1 MAESDE
7 PRDEALGLSDREA
20 LSLFRSSFEDSSIGF
35 AVVEV
40 GSDGIERI
48 VKVNDALV
56 SITGVP
62 SQELLGQGATLL
74 GLDRWSRGAESVRAT
89 GRASGKVEFEHTFER
104 PDHSRMWV
112 LVTLS
117 PTQVREGS
125 EGRVRLV
132 QVQDISDRREYQSRL
147 QYLAEHDPLT
157 GLVNIRRFYEEID
170 KGVAYQRRYGG
181 AASLIS
187 FDLDR
192 FKLVNDSAGHAAGD
206 EVLRRFATILTDL
219 VRETDVVARLG
230 GDEFA
235 IFLPGTDGEGAR
247 AVADEILSH
256 LRDNPIE
263 VDREGIGSVTLSTS
277 GGITQLGG
285 RDDVEAKDLLAE
297 ADSALYAAKRAGRNC
312 VVDFTLGNDP
322 HISKSMRLTW
332 AERTRRALDG
342 GGLFLEAQPIK
353 SLSTGSVVRVEALL
367 RMNDPDAGV
376 VYPPTFLYTAERFG
390 LSAEIDEWVV
400 RTVIERLAASPD
412 DSSAVSLNL
421 TAASLDYTCDLP
433 ERIPDMLRDAG
444 VEPGR
449 LSIELTE
456 GACVN
461 DIERTRLFVEKMKEI
476 GCRVAIDDFGAGF
489 GGFYYLKM
497 LPIDI
502 LKIDGEF
509 IRSMVTSD
517 EDRLIV
523 KAVSDMSRGL
533 DIEVVAEFVT
543 DRETADLCSDL
554 GVDAIQGSFVG
565 PTISLEEALG
575 IS

>member
-1 MAESDE
+1 MNDGD
-7 PRDEALGLSDREA
+7 RDSGGVPELSDSEA

-35 AVVEV
+35 AVVETDR
-40 GSDGIERI
+40 DGVERI
-48 VKVNDALV
+48 VKVNDALG
-56 SITGVP
+56 SIIGVP
-62 SQELLGQGATLL
+62 SQELIGKGAELL

-89 GRASGKVEFEHTFER
+89 GRGPGRVEFEHSFER

-112 LVTLS
+112 MVTLS
-117 PTQVREGS
+117 PSHDIEG
-125 EGRVRLV
+125 GDGHFRLV
-132 QVQDISDRREYQSRL
+132 QVQDISDRREYQARL
-147 QYLAEHDPLT
+147 QFLAEHDPLT
-157 GLVNIRRFYEEID
+157 GLVNVRRLYEEID

-187 FDLDR
+187 LDLDR
-192 FKLVNDSAGHAAGD
+192 FKLVNDAAGHAAGD
-206 EVLRRFATILTDL
+206 EVLRRFAVILTDL
-219 VRETDVVARLG
+219 TRETDIVARLG

-247 AVADEILSH
+247 AVANEILGY
-256 LRDNPIE
+256 LRDNPVEI
-263 VDREGIGSVTLSTS
+263 DREGIGSVALSTS
-277 GGITQLGG
+277 GGVAELGE
-285 RDDVEAKDLLAE
+285 RDHVEAKDLLAE

-312 VVDFTLGNDP
+312 VVDFTFGADP
-322 HISKSMRLTW
+322 RVNTSTRLTW
-332 AERTRRALDG
+332 AERTRRALDA
-342 GGLFLEAQPIK
+342 GGLFLEAQPIR
-353 SLSTGSVVRVEALL
+353 SLSTGEVVRVEALL
-367 RMNDPDAGV
+367 RMNDPEAGV

-390 LSAEIDEWVV
+390 LSTEIDEWVV
-400 RTVIERLAASPD
+400 RTVIESLAESSD
-412 DSSAVSLNL
+412 SSSAVSLNL
-421 TAASLDYTCDLP
+421 TAASLDYTSDLP

-461 DIERTRLFVEKMKEI
+461 DIERTRLFVERMNAI

-497 LPIDI
+497 LPVDI

-509 IRSMVTSD
+509 IRSMTTSN

-523 KAVSDMSRGL
+523 KAVSDMARGL

-543 DRETADLCSDL
+543 DLETADLCREL

-565 PTISLEEALG
+565 PTVALDEALG
-575 IS
+575 AR